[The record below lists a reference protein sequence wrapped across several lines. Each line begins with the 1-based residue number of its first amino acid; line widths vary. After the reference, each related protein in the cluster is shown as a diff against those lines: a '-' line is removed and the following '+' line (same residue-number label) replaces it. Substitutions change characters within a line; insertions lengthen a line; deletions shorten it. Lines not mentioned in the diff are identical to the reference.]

1 MLLIERSLPTQPLQE
16 KMEWMRQASLY
27 LNRYGITSVTN
38 ATGDLDELAIYG
50 ALRDKGQLT
59 VRVRMAF
66 ANVGAKHSI
75 TPKFLADLDQAR
87 KTYHDDWV
95 SANLVK
101 FFADGAGGP
110 MLYEPDEYKALVLEL
125 DKRGYQI
132 MTHAIG
138 AAPAHMVVDAYE
150 AIEKENGARDRR

>member
-1 MLLIERSLPTQPLQE
+1 RALPAQPLKE
-16 KMEWMRQASLY
+16 KMEWMREAGLY

-38 ATGDLDELAIYG
+38 ATGDLNELAVYG

-66 ANVGAKHSI
+66 ASVGAKHAI
-75 TPKFLADLDQAR
+75 TPQFLADLEKAR

-95 SANLVK
+95 AANLVK

-110 MLYEPDEYKALVLEL
+110 PLYDPAEYKALVVEL

-138 AAPAHMVVDAYE
+138 AGPAHMVVDGYE
-150 AIEKENGARDRR
+150 EIEKTNG